1 MTKGMQDQL
10 QEEIGDVTW
19 HWLRPHQQRDALF
32 CVAPELELARVGAA
46 VAADDAAA
54 VRGWLASGALARPT
68 PAQLERWEA
77 DPTRSLRMLI
87 VQPFVLIQELPS
99 SLN

>member
-1 MTKGMQDQL
+1 MNVTL
-10 QEEIGDVTW
+10 QQKLAAEIGEVTW
-19 HWLRPHQQRDALF
+19 HWLRPHQQREAIY
-32 CVAPELELARVGAA
+32 CVVAELELARVGAA

-77 DPTRSLRMLI
+77 DPTRPLRMLI